1 MRRLPCAV
9 FGGRD
14 APQAPIEVGEAGV
27 PFVVLPDLGEDHA
40 VRAGQEEAVHGG
52 PTDDEAFP
60 FRKRGEELF
69 CGVAEDDPFGRGVG
83 GVSCEDV
90 VGAAGKDAGKALE
103 GLPPHDDG
111 MAHGERF
118 EPFQV
123 VGEVPN
129 EAVVPADDAV
139 CRDGGRDRIFNKMV
153 CSFVLCSALA
163 FVVFLL
169 LSLCVMAFQLLFA
182 FDQSYYKVYVLFFY
196 FSSIVVGW
204 NALLACVPQG
214 RETVAPSAALQRL
227 VAYIVLPINGLYTV
241 ILYGYIAMIAWQGT
255 MPVGK
260 MNWFA
265 SIAVLIYVFC
275 FLTCHD
281 YERPPYLKAYVRWGG
296 VLLVPIVA
304 VQLVG
309 VYIRYDAYG
318 LTTLRYV
325 SMACTAFGIIVIAAD
340 IFRCSGAWLHFLLA
354 AIAVALTL
362 TPLNVVDLPIRNQEG
377 RMMELLE
384 RHGMIDGTTVRSG
397 DISPED
403 REKLYS
409 AYSYLRGCNRSHID
423 GAYAPLLDSPAW
435 REIRPKTSFAFYS
448 FLNEDK
454 LVDLTGYGTMY
465 EVDADTDTAFITI
478 RGRTGEITVPIGE
491 YAEHLCRIYG
501 DTQRTHSV
509 PNMNLQLDGGRYL
522 HIRSLQVQRQNGQIS
537 HINVMGCLLE
547 K

>member
-1 MRRLPCAV
+1 MKLWFPARHGAASIRRFVMSFVFSILLFLLLMYYLFFLDDVHDNTYYIFYFTSSVAATVVFSAAWQLFWEGRHVAAGIGTCGKYLPAPVVCALL
-9 FGGRD
+9 FG
-14 APQAPIEVGEAGV
+14 
-27 PFVVLPDLGEDHA
+27 
-40 VRAGQEEAVHGG
+40 
-52 PTDDEAFP
+52 
-60 FRKRGEELF
+60 LF
-69 CGVAEDDPFGRGVG
+69 CYIQDAVYVKMY
-83 GVSCEDV
+83 
-90 VGAAGKDAGKALE
+90 AAGLTAAAAAAMAGI
-103 GLPPHDDG
+103 
-111 MAHGERF
+111 
-118 EPFQV
+118 
-123 VGEVPN
+123 
-129 EAVVPADDAV
+129 AV

-169 LSLCVMAFQLLFA
+169 LSLCVMAFQFLFA